1 MSKDN
6 LWIAAIISPL
16 IIFLV
21 FFSSIVVKKM
31 IYKWEESSL
40 EHKIE
45 MAKLEASAA
54 CYQKN
59 K

>member
-1 MSKDN
+1 MSKDT
-6 LWIAAIISPL
+6 WWVAAIISPF
-16 IIFLV
+16 IIFVV
-21 FFSSIVVKKM
+21 FLSSFFVKKM

-45 MAKLEASAA
+45 MAKLEASCAFHE
-54 CYQKN
+54 KN

>member
-6 LWIAAIISPL
+6 FWVAAIISPF
-16 IIFLV
+16 IIFIV
-21 FFSSIVVKKM
+21 FLSSIVVKKM

-54 CYQKN
+54 YYEKN